1 VSAPY
6 RDAAHVYRQLGWQGA
21 LPVGL
26 EIDENKV
33 SHWLPRRK
41 SNPPA
46 GYTGYD
52 GGWPSNRDIGQWVRR
67 RGHCNIGLRVP
78 DGFLGVDVDQYHAK
92 RGLDNMLAYGR
103 ERDLTHL
110 PLSDTIRTTSRG
122 HGPSAISWLRVPEG
136 RRWRDQPVPGV
147 EVIQYGHRY
156 AVVWPSVH
164 PSGAVYQWLHL
175 GETIDPP
182 SPDDARFLWLPDDWV
197 DDLTVPE
204 PERADHPPAD
214 EHREDDWADE
224 VRDLLERAAAALWTA
239 GTSAHGEARKY
250 AMRLLR
256 MEQEGRPGAT
266 AALDELEEVFV
277 TVVTDPR
284 RGGDTRTEREA
295 RAEWARMAGESARE
309 KVRTTKDPKPAFD
322 DLSWVG
328 APLDSGAPPGGGRTA
343 SPRKPGQY
351 FKKGVGLLVAT
362 LADDILALGPLA
374 EGVDDIMWSYSGG
387 VWSPDRHVVRA
398 RAARLLGQQYRR
410 AHGANAE
417 DVVRARA
424 PRITCDPV
432 SEVTN
437 FRNGLYLWQ
446 ADQLRDHDPAVLS
459 TVQLA
464 VEWNPDATCP
474 AFDRWLAQ
482 VVHKD
487 MVALVWEAIGY
498 LLYSGNPLHRAYM
511 LMGGGRNG
519 KGTLLRVL
527 GALIGA
533 ANYTAVSLHSLVN
546 TRFSTANL
554 FGKLANIAGDID
566 GTYLES
572 TAMFKAIT
580 GQDQITAEHKGR
592 DAFDFTP
599 WAVPV
604 FSANKV
610 PPSADVTQG
619 YLSRWLVIPFPND
632 FTGREDRRLDA
643 RLQTKAELQGIAV
656 KAMPALRA
664 LMERGD
670 FDLPKTGRA
679 ARDEF
684 ARRVDQV
691 RMWVDE
697 CCSIGDAQ
705 LFAPRSELYRHYR
718 DWAIRDG
725 HKAVKASE
733 FYDRLDTIPGVTATR
748 HHGGIRGYENI
759 KVIDRAEVTLA

>member
-1 VSAPY
+1 VSDGPYSEAASLY
-6 RDAAHVYRQLGWQGA
+6 RDLGWQGVI
-21 LPVGL
+21 PIGL
-26 EIDENKV
+26 EVDDAGT
-33 SHWLPRRK
+33 SRWLPRRK

-46 GYTGYD
+46 GYTGYA
-52 GGWPSNRDIGQWVRR
+52 GAWPDNRQVGQWVRR
-67 RGHCNIGLRVP
+67 RGHCNIGLRLP
-78 DGFLGVDVDQYHAK
+78 DGFLGIDVDQYGDK
-92 RGLDNMLAYGR
+92 RGLDQLLAYGR
-103 ERDLTHL
+103 ERDLVHL
-110 PLSDTIRTTSRG
+110 PLSDTVRSTSRG
-122 HGPSAISWLRVPEG
+122 PGPSAISWLRVPEG
-136 RRWRDQPVPGV
+136 RRWHDQPVPGV
-147 EVIQYGHRY
+147 EVIQCGHRY

-164 PSGAVYQWLHL
+164 PSGAVYQWLHQ

-204 PERADHPPAD
+204 PEAADHAPAD
-214 EHREDDWADE
+214 EHREDDWSDD
-224 VRDLLERAAAALWTA
+224 VRDLLERAADALWTA
-239 GTSAHGEARKY
+239 GASAHGEARKY

-256 MEQEGRPGAT
+256 MEQEGHAGAT

-284 RGGDTRTEREA
+284 RGGDTRTERVA
-295 RAEWARMAGESARE
+295 RDEWGRMAGAGARE
-309 KVRTTKDPKPAFD
+309 KVRTTKDPKPDLD

-328 APLDSGAPPGGGRTA
+328 QPAGAGGDGQAVIR
-343 SPRKPGQY
+343 RKSGQY
-351 FKKGVGLLVAT
+351 FKKGVGVLVAT
-362 LADDILALGPLA
+362 LGDDIIALGPLA

-387 VWSPDRHVVRA
+387 VWSPDRHVVRE

-410 AHGANAE
+410 GHGVNAE

-432 SEVTN
+432 AEVIN

-459 TVQLA
+459 TVQLT
-464 VEWNPDATCP
+464 VDWDPDATCP

-482 VVHKD
+482 VVPDD

-533 ANYTAVSLHSLVN
+533 GNYTAVSLHSLVN

-610 PPSADVTQG
+610 PPSADVTVG
-619 YLSRWLVIPFPND
+619 YLARWLVVPFPHD
-632 FTGREDRRLDA
+632 FTGKEDRRLDA

-656 KAMPALRA
+656 KAMPALRT
-664 LMERGD
+664 LMARGD
-670 FDLPKTGRA
+670 FDLPESGRA

-691 RMWVDE
+691 RTWVDE
-697 CCSIGDAQ
+697 SCDIDLAHP
-705 LFAPRSELYRHYR
+705 FVPRTGLYQRYR

-733 FYDRLDTIPGVTATR
+733 FYDRLDTLPGVSATR
-748 HHGGIRGYENI
+748 HDIGTRGYTGI
-759 KVIDRAEVTLA
+759 KVTNNAGPVLA